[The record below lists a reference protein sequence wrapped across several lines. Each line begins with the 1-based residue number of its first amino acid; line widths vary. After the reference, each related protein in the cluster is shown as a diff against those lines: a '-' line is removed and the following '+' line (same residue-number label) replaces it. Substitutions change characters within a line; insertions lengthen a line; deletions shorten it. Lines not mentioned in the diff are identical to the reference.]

1 MSVDDGFGFDK
12 AARLRAER
20 EKAAEVARDERP
32 RLEPEFPYVAI
43 PFDPLFFGEGEEG

>member
-1 MSVDDGFGFDK
+1 MADDDGFGFDR

-20 EKAAEVARDERP
+20 ERVAEVARDEVP

-43 PFDPLFFGEGEEG
+43 AFDPVFFGAGDEG